1 MVIYERDHTLSMGMS
16 FFTSCPLTGGLP
28 TCLCEACPGAT
39 AQELE
44 PVSEIFS
51 GLSVYNKSLHAR
63 SGPGA
68 WLKKDISMLFSTF
81 SFLREIN

>member
-1 MVIYERDHTLSMGMS
+1 MGPQRAASNPAKRDNSSL
-16 FFTSCPLTGGLP
+16 FFRVFVRVYPDYRDLP
-28 TCLCEACPGAT
+28 TRLCEACPGAT
-39 AQELE
+39 TQELE

-68 WLKKDISMLFSTF
+68 W
-81 SFLREIN
+81 